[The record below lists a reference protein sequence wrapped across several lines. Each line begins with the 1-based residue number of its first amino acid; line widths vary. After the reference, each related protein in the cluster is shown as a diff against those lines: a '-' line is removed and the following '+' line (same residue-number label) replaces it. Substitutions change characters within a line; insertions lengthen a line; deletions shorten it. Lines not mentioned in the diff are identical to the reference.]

1 MKSTWHILHI
11 LMIFLTGGLWII
23 IYIWRLLANAHSNR
37 QIEYAQQQRQLE
49 AMERLVAQTEA
60 ADKLNTLQVLKERP
74 EGYGG
79 HLKYDT
85 TKNTLIGD

>member
-37 QIEYAQQQRQLE
+37 KLEYAQQQRQLE
-49 AMERLVAQTEA
+49 AMEAFASCLGFLMGIAGGLV
-60 ADKLNTLQVLKERP
+60 TLTILCLILGKISEILLK
-74 EGYGG
+74 
-79 HLKYDT
+79 
-85 TKNTLIGD
+85 

>member
-37 QIEYAQQQRQLE
+37 EIEYAQQQRQLE
-49 AMERLVAQTEA
+49 AMERMLAIQEA
-60 ADKLNTLQVLKERP
+60 ADKLKLLNQA
-74 EGYGG
+74 
-79 HLKYDT
+79 
-85 TKNTLIGD
+85 NQ

>member
-11 LMIFLTGGLWII
+11 LMIFLTGGLWVI

-49 AMERLVAQTEA
+49 AMERLLAHTEA
-60 ADKLNTLQVLKERP
+60 ADKLKIMQKE
-74 EGYGG
+74 GVM
-79 HLKYDT
+79 
-85 TKNTLIGD
+85 